1 MDTQGCEEVDFE
13 NVTDRVTLLSA
24 ALTDITQQLE
34 QEVRA
39 GASDLN
45 AVGVQLGNLHARI
58 GEDSLYNP
66 LQHGHRMLTFISCD
80 GFQFSRHARST
91 PRPFQ
96 GKSRIADFVV
106 PRSLSSRRCPR
117 FEPSSWQ
124 APSVLGPHQ
133 FAVDFHSSLFSLLSS
148 LTLVHPSAACVWR
161 PVEYNYSHTFLYTYT
176 LTPLTFRIMSVL

>member
-1 MDTQGCEEVDFE
+1 MMSDQDLNTLGPASKIRGYLESPQGGLMDTQGCEEVDFE

-45 AVGVQLGNLHARI
+45 AVGVQLGNLHAKI

-148 LTLVHPSAACVWR
+148 LTLVHPSAACV
-161 PVEYNYSHTFLYTYT
+161 
-176 LTPLTFRIMSVL
+176 